1 MFKLPSIPWVDRR
14 PRFQSPLPSSR
25 NAVILEPVFRSS
37 GPVRYIDHAR
47 CAEVAESRPAIL
59 AGSRTALSAVE
70 SSLPSGVPS
79 HALVVLTRE
88 GEALL
93 TEDDR
98 DLLWNRFQVPVF
110 EQVMTREGELLAWE
124 CEAHDGFH
132 LAGEKGMECCDCGHS
147 ARRVTAGY
155 LDGAIRPQDPQ
166 LVPQLQA
173 QLECDQ
179 QLIPT

>member
-1 MFKLPSIPWVDRR
+1 
-14 PRFQSPLPSSR
+14 
-25 NAVILEPVFRSS
+25 
-37 GPVRYIDHAR
+37 VRYIDHTR
-47 CAEVAESRPAIL
+47 CAEVGESRPAIL
-59 AGSRTALSAVE
+59 AGSRAVLSAVE

-88 GEALL
+88 GDALL

-98 DLLWNRFQVPVF
+98 DRLWGRFQVPVF
-110 EQVMTREGELLAWE
+110 EQVMTKEGTLLAWE

-132 LAGEKGMECCDCGHS
+132 LAGERGTESCDCGHS

-155 LDGAIRPQDPQ
+155 LDRTTRPEEREP
-166 LVPQLQA
+166 VPQLQA
-173 QLECDQ
+173 QLECDR